1 MGRNSCLILDNKK
14 SRLQVNKEALRRA
27 IRRHSEKTMSSITES
42 KAKVKRSL
50 MNQAKPK
57 EPCGKYLLPLRSIVQ
72 VDTYDSDDQADGE
85 DQKFTLY

>member
-1 MGRNSCLILDNKK
+1 M
-14 SRLQVNKEALRRA
+14 NKEALRRA

-42 KAKVKRSL
+42 KAKRSL

-72 VDTYDSDDQADGE
+72 VDTYDSDDQADGD
-85 DQKFTLY
+85 DQEFTLY

>member
-1 MGRNSCLILDNKK
+1 M
-14 SRLQVNKEALRRA
+14 NKEALRRA

-50 MNQAKPK
+50 MNQAKLK

-72 VDTYDSDDQADGE
+72 VDTYDSDDQADGD
-85 DQKFTLY
+85 DQEFTLY